1 MTTHH
6 DTRSAT
12 ADTTRKVLSRTV
24 LVLTIAATASF
35 VYIQPGK
42 SLLASAIDQ
51 PTASALR
58 GEAPVDDIGAIEAS
72 RKLRCIMPPAWRH
85 GCGK

>member
-1 MTTHH
+1 MTTISH
-6 DTRSAT
+6 TRPAAVES
-12 ADTTRKVLSRTV
+12 TRKVLSRIV
-24 LVLTIAATASF
+24 LVLAIAVSAGF

-42 SLLASAIDQ
+42 LLLASTVDQ

-58 GEAPVDDIGAIEAS
+58 GEAPDDIASIEAS

>member
-1 MTTHH
+1 MTTISH
-6 DTRSAT
+6 TRPAAVES
-12 ADTTRKVLSRTV
+12 TRKVLSRIV
-24 LVLTIAATASF
+24 LVLAIAVSAGF

-42 SLLASAIDQ
+42 LLLASTVDQ

-58 GEAPVDDIGAIEAS
+58 GEAPDDDIGAIEAS